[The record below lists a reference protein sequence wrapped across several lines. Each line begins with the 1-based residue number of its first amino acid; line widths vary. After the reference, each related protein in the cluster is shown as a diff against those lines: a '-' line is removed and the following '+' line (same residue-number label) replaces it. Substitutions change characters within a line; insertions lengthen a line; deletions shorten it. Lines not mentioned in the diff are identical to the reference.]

1 MIVYWLGFAGGA
13 LLVGAAVYLSNA
25 DHRAKVMGWIKDRL
39 HK

>member
-25 DHRAKVMGWIKDRL
+25 DHRAKVAEWIKDLR
-39 HK
+39 H